1 VNGAC
6 ECEAVTLAFSCARTQ
21 LPMRP
26 HLAPHELG
34 LGKMPMEVSSGEP
47 GSMLPI
53 ASHGPG
59 PIASPSYQTTIA
71 YTICLTNLPNNRH
84 LHRIG
89 LSSPYTCNQSRR
101 KQPKR
106 VTQIGAF
113 LHFWISEHMS
123 KRDITKMICPIPQI
137 KHTLSW
143 VSETVS
149 HPKLS
154 ILECEPF
161 STRNSKF
168 LKGFQL

>member
-6 ECEAVTLAFSCARTQ
+6 EWEAVTLAFSCARTQ

-53 ASHGPG
+53 APHGHGPV
-59 PIASPSYQTTIA
+59 ASPSYQTTIA

-123 KRDITKMICPIPQI
+123 KRDITKMICPSLAPHRPVQPLYTQPITPQA
-137 KHTLSW
+137 TQTSNSNW
-143 VSETVS
+143 
-149 HPKLS
+149 S
-154 ILECEPF
+154 IFALLD
-161 STRNSKF
+161 N
-168 LKGFQL
+168 